1 MAAGAAGDARA
12 AEGVAGESSMLPW
25 DDAGL
30 SHIFSEG
37 RYCTHCFLVLIEK
50 SGEGGGGWGGEARG
64 EEKLNYGSAAGFES
78 GSRPSVPP
86 ATEVNE

>member
-1 MAAGAAGDARA
+1 MAAGAAGEAKA
-12 AEGVAGESSMLPW
+12 AEGVAGESNMLPW

-50 SGEGGGGWGGEARG
+50 SEGNKAEVKR
-64 EEKLNYGSAAGFES
+64 LNYGSPAG
-78 GSRPSVPP
+78 
-86 ATEVNE
+86 